1 MRESPQC
8 TRSSEGLGTIGRA
21 QRLELNRVDELNSE
35 IDVAH
40 VNLGEMQCPRTRI
53 IKRRVKR
60 VMSVREGWE
69 AMLDIGELS
78 INGPSRCYHW
88 QCRLI
93 CVA

>member
-1 MRESPQC
+1 M
-8 TRSSEGLGTIGRA
+8 
-21 QRLELNRVDELNSE
+21 DELNPE

-40 VNLGEMQCPRTRI
+40 VNLGEMQCSRARI

-69 AMLDIGELS
+69 AILDIGELS
-78 INGPSRCYHW
+78 IDGPSRCYHR